1 MIILV
6 LNCGSS
12 SLKFQF
18 VDTCAEKI
26 ARNED
31 AFLAKGTLER
41 IGTQSLVT
49 IKVPGRD
56 RYHTALP
63 LRNHRDAID
72 FVLRWVLSEEAKI
85 PGIHSLA
92 DIAAVGH
99 RIVHGGEDFS
109 ASTLITREVI
119 KGIQACSEMAPL
131 HNPAN
136 LLGVQAVTDILG
148 DKVPQVAVF
157 DTAFHSE
164 MPEKAFLYALP
175 YQYYARYKV
184 RRYGFHGSSHRYVS
198 ERYRQITGKSFA
210 DTNIIT
216 IHLGNG
222 CSATAIKGGVSI
234 DTSMGFTP
242 TEGLVMGTRSGD
254 VDPAILEFLHHKEG
268 FTFSELNRV
277 LNREAGLS
285 GLSGMTNDMRELVY
299 EMEHNQDRRATLAID
314 IFCYRVKKY
323 IGSYLAVLNGCDG
336 IVFTGGIGENN
347 KVVRKRVLE
356 GLECL
361 GIRFDAQKNEKCVGM
376 DCEISAA
383 ESNVKVYVIPTN
395 EELVIARDTYAC
407 VSSSLAQLR

>member
-1 MIILV
+1 MIVWV

-49 IKVPGRD
+49 IRVPGRE
-56 RYHTALP
+56 RFHTALP
-63 LRNHRDAID
+63 LRNHKDAVD
-72 FVLRWVLSEEAKI
+72 FVLRWLMSPEGNI
-85 PGIHSLA
+85 PGISSLS

-99 RIVHGGEDFS
+99 RIVHGGELFS
-109 ASTLITREVI
+109 QSTIINRDVI
-119 KGIQACSEMAPL
+119 KGIQSCSEMAPL

-136 LLGVQAVTDILG
+136 LLGVQAVTELLG
-148 DKVPQVAVF
+148 DKIPQVAVF

-164 MPEKAFLYALP
+164 MPETSFLYALP

-198 ERYRQITGKSFA
+198 ERYQQITGKSA
-210 DTNIIT
+210 AETNIIT

-222 CSATAIKGGVSI
+222 CSATAIKGGRSI

-254 VDPAILEFLHHKEG
+254 LDPAILEFLHHKEG

-299 EMEHNQDRRATLAID
+299 EMEHNNDRRATLAVD

-323 IGSYLAVLNGCDG
+323 IGSYLAALNGCDA

-347 KVVRKRVLE
+347 KVVRARILQ
-356 GLECL
+356 GLQSL
-361 GIRFDAQKNEKCVGM
+361 GIHFDAGKNAACDGA
-376 DCEISAA
+376 DSEISSA
-383 ESNVKVYVIPTN
+383 ESLIKVFVIPTN
-395 EELVIARDTYAC
+395 EEVVIARDTFKC
-407 VSSSLAQLR
+407 VDAMLAQ

>member
-18 VDTCAEKI
+18 IDTDATKI

-41 IGTQSLVT
+41 IGTQALIS
-49 IKVPGRD
+49 IKVPERD

-63 LRNHRDAID
+63 LRNHKDAID
-72 FVLRWVLSEEAKI
+72 FVLRWVLSDEAKI
-85 PGIHSLA
+85 PGIASLS
-92 DIAAVGH
+92 DISAVGH
-99 RIVHGGEDFS
+99 RIVHGGENFS
-109 ASTLITREVI
+109 ASTLINRDVV
-119 KGIQACSEMAPL
+119 KGIQACCEMAPL

-136 LLGVQAVTDILG
+136 LLGIQAVTDLLG
-148 DKVPQVAVF
+148 DTVPQVAVF
-157 DTAFHSE
+157 DTAFHAE
-164 MPEKAFLYALP
+164 MPESAFLYALP

-198 ERYRQITGKSFA
+198 ERYRQITGKSFT

-222 CSATAIKGGVSI
+222 CSACAIKAGKSM

-242 TEGLVMGTRSGD
+242 TEGLAMGTRSGD

-277 LNREAGLS
+277 LNRESGLT

-299 EMEHNQDRRATLAID
+299 EMEHNHDRRATLAID
-314 IFCYRVKKY
+314 VFCHRARKY
-323 IGSYLAVLNGCDG
+323 IGAYLAVLNGCDA

-347 KVVRKRVLE
+347 ITIRKRILE
-356 GLECL
+356 NLESL
-361 GIRFDAQKNEKCVGM
+361 GIKMDPQKNGACGSS
-376 DCEISAA
+376 DCEISTPDSKIAL
-383 ESNVKVYVIPTN
+383 YVIPTN
-395 EELVIARDTYAC
+395 EELVIARDTFAC
-407 VSSSLAQLR
+407 VTAALAQ

>member
-18 VDTCAEKI
+18 IDTCMGKMAS
-26 ARNED
+26 NED

-41 IGTQSLVT
+41 IGTQSLVS

-56 RYHTALP
+56 RFHTALP
-63 LRNHRDAID
+63 LRNHKDAID
-72 FVLRWVLSEEAKI
+72 FVLKWVLGPDGNI
-85 PGIHSLA
+85 PGIGSLT

-109 ASTLITREVI
+109 ASILITREVV
-119 KGIQACSEMAPL
+119 KGIQRCSEMAPL

-136 LLGVQAVTDILG
+136 LLGVQAITDLLG
-148 DKVPQVAVF
+148 DTVPQVAVF

-164 MPEKAFLYALP
+164 MPERAYLYALP

-198 ERYRQITGKSFA
+198 ERYQQITGKKPSE
-210 DTNIIT
+210 TNIIT

-222 CSATAIKGGVSI
+222 CSAAAIRGGKSI

-254 VDPAILEFLHHKEG
+254 LDPAILEFLHHKEG

-323 IGSYLAVLNGCDG
+323 IGSYLAVLNGCDA
-336 IVFTGGIGENN
+336 IVLTGGIGENN
-347 KVVRKRVLE
+347 KVIRRSILG
-356 GLECL
+356 GLETF
-361 GIRFDAQKNEKCVGM
+361 GIRLDVAKNEDSDAS
-376 DCEISAA
+376 DCLISLP
-383 ESNVKVYVIPTN
+383 ESAIKVFVIPTN
-395 EELVIARDTYAC
+395 EELVIARDTCAC
-407 VSSSLAQLR
+407 VSAAIAQ

>member
-1 MIILV
+1 MIVWV

-49 IKVPGRD
+49 IRVPGRE
-56 RYHTALP
+56 RFHTALP
-63 LRNHRDAID
+63 LRNHKDAID
-72 FVLRWVLSEEAKI
+72 FVLRWVMSPEGNLPGLASLS
-85 PGIHSLA
+85 
-92 DIAAVGH
+92 DIGAVGH
-99 RIVHGGEDFS
+99 RIVHGGEQFS
-109 ASTLITREVI
+109 QSTLINRDVI

-148 DKVPQVAVF
+148 EKIPQVAVF

-164 MPEKAFLYALP
+164 MPETAFLYALP

-184 RRYGFHGSSHRYVS
+184 RRYGFHGSSHRYVT
-198 ERYRQITGKSFA
+198 ERYQNLMKKKPA

-222 CSATAIKGGVSI
+222 CSAAAIKGGKSI

-254 VDPAILEFLHHKEG
+254 IDPAILEFLHHKEG
-268 FTFSELNRV
+268 FTFSELTRV

-285 GLSGMTNDMRELVY
+285 GVSGMTNDMRELVY
-299 EMEHNQDRRATLAID
+299 EMDHNKDRRATLAID
-314 IFCYRVKKY
+314 VFCYRVKKY
-323 IGSYLAVLNGCDG
+323 IGSYLAALNGCDA

-347 KVVRKRVLE
+347 KVVRARILQDMQA
-356 GLECL
+356 L
-361 GIRFDAQKNEKCVGM
+361 GIHLDAEKNAACDGA

-383 ESNVKVYVIPTN
+383 ESRIKLFVIPTN
-395 EELVIARDTYAC
+395 EEVVIARDTFRC
-407 VSSSLAQLR
+407 VDAMLAQ